1 VIDDA
6 TLARLATCCRWVPVV
21 TLSRLPHR
29 LRGAEVV
36 RLLVLDRSQ
45 SSHFQTP
52 PSRWCDPQD
61 TAPHYNVLCS
71 CCDLTL
77 NEIYLKSHL
86 HSPPR
91 PLQWRPVL
99 PSLTQRLHRLLRGSL
114 VEGNGPRGANVS
126 GEVKLIPENAT
137 PKGSLKELRV
147 LPLCRREVSPDEE
160 HSYQRR
166 IDGSRTPE
174 SSHHNHQAD
183 LLTLLDHSP

>member
-99 PSLTQRLHRLLRGSL
+99 PSLTRRLHRLLRGSSL
-114 VEGNGPRGANVS
+114 KGNGPRGAIVS
-126 GEVKLIPENAT
+126 GEVKPMIEPAT
-137 PKGSLKELRV
+137 TGCLAPGGGIACGGGASKAPGTSMDGNKPRLLLGSSLSSWV
-147 LPLCRREVSPDEE
+147 LNS
-160 HSYQRR
+160 
-166 IDGSRTPE
+166 T
-174 SSHHNHQAD
+174 
-183 LLTLLDHSP
+183 